1 MPKFRFMPL
10 SIIVI
15 TCGSEIHVQRHN
27 YCLVVKME
35 MQKALINVAHGWIE
49 TILALDLVNWLLQ
62 IRFKLMHNKN
72 EIRKKTKKNF

>member
-1 MPKFRFMPL
+1 
-10 SIIVI
+10 
-15 TCGSEIHVQRHN
+15 
-27 YCLVVKME
+27 

-49 TILALDLVNWLLQ
+49 TILALDIVNWLLQ